1 MRDLMGL
8 MKQAQAM
15 QSKFA
20 DMQAELEK
28 LEVEGSSGAGAVTVT
43 MTAKGMLLNV
53 KIDPSLMNP
62 DETELVEDLLVT
74 AVNDARTKGERLMQ
88 ERMQEV
94 TKGLPIPPGLKLF

>member
-43 MTAKGMLLNV
+43 MTAKGMLLTV

-62 DETELVEDLLVT
+62 DETEIVEDLLVT